1 MKKTLILLA
10 AAMALCAC
18 QFNLGNLGGFNFNGG
33 KTIKC
38 DGEVI
43 EKSFDLTGFDAV
55 TVKGNANV
63 VFAQAESH
71 KVSVEAN
78 EEVFEYLEI
87 NQEDNRLV
95 ISTQIGVVIAAKTYK
110 IFVSAPLLKDV
121 LIAGAADLDVVDGY
135 VSSEPVNVEVDGAGD
150 MTFVDV
156 SVPSLSITINGA
168 ADLDIQNVKAPELSV
183 TVNGAGDVD
192 IANLESDSVSLTVRG
207 AGDAQISG
215 TTRAADFHVA
225 GAGAIDA
232 RALKCENVTTA
243 KHGAAKIRL

>member
-18 QFNLGNLGGFNFNGG
+18 QFNLGNLGGFSFNGG

-38 DGEVI
+38 DGEVM
-43 EKSFDLTGFDAV
+43 EKSFDLTGFDAI

-71 KVSVEAN
+71 QVSVKAN
-78 EEVFEYLEI
+78 EEVFEYLEFRL
-87 NQEDNRLV
+87 EDGNLA
-95 ISTQIGVVIAAKTYK
+95 ISTKDGVVISAKTYK
-110 IFVSAPLLKDV
+110 VFICSPVLKDV
-121 LIAGAADLDVVDGY
+121 KITGAADLDVVDGY
-135 VSSEPVNVEVDGAGD
+135 VSTEPVNVEVDGAGD

-156 SVPSLSITINGA
+156 SVPSMSITINGA
-168 ADLDIQNVKAPELSV
+168 ADLDIENVKVPDLSV

-207 AGDAQISG
+207 AGDVQVSG

-243 KHGAAKIRL
+243 KHGAASIKL